1 MRIAFYTP
9 LVPLS
14 HPRISGD
21 VVIARNLVEALR
33 RQGHDVWVLPDLST
47 ETAIG
52 SLRGAL
58 RIPGALAKIHRA
70 ARAIRPEVWLTC
82 YCDSLAPDLPG
93 VVLAHGLGAR
103 YVIYGAVKRGG
114 SGGRRPRL
122 QGAIINRLALRAADH
137 VIVNKTRD
145 LDGLARHPWLR
156 GKLSLLRPAVSTAEF
171 RRDPIKR
178 ERTRRG
184 LGIAAGAVVLLA
196 AARLT
201 YRGGGRKVE
210 SLRFLIESVAAL
222 QRPASEV
229 LLVIAGEGKARRE
242 LEEHSASLR
251 DRVRFIGGIPH
262 AEMSSLYGAADIFC
276 YPGLRE
282 PIGMVY
288 LEAQASGLPIVAFR
302 SGGIPEVVRDGE
314 TGFLVPRLD
323 GPAFTARLNELIAD
337 RPLRDRLGDAGIA
350 HVLAN
355 HDLDGWG
362 SALTGLLEGGS
373 AGAGSGNRPRNPLA
387 DS

>member
-1 MRIAFYTP
+1 MRVAFYTP
-9 LVPLS
+9 FVPLS

-33 RQGHDVWVLPDLST
+33 RQGHDVCVLPDLST
-47 ETAIG
+47 ETALG
-52 SLRGAL
+52 SWRGAL
-58 RIPGALAKIHRA
+58 RIPGLLREIHRVA
-70 ARAIRPEVWLTC
+70 SDFRPDVWLTC

-93 VVLAHGLGAR
+93 MVLAHRLGAR
-103 YVIYGAVKRGG
+103 YIIYGAVQRGG
-114 SGGRRPRL
+114 SGRRRPRAW
-122 QGAIINRLALRAADH
+122 GSIINRLALGAADH
-137 VIVNKTRD
+137 VVVNKTRD
-145 LDGLARHPWLR
+145 LDGHARLRWLR
-156 GKLSLLRPAVSTAEF
+156 GKLSLLRPAVPTAEF

-184 LGIAAGAVVLLA
+184 LGVAGGTVVLLA

-201 YRGGGRKVE
+201 HRGGGRKVE
-210 SLRFLIESVAAL
+210 SLRFLIDSVAAL
-222 QRPASEV
+222 ERPAAEV
-229 LLVIAGEGKARRE
+229 LLLIAGEGKARLD
-242 LEEHSASLR
+242 LEEHAAALR
-251 DRVRFIGGIPH
+251 DRVRFIGAIPH
-262 AEMSSLYGAADIFC
+262 EEMSSLYDAADIFC

-302 SGGIPEVVRDGE
+302 NGGIPEVVRDGE

-323 GPAFTARLNELIAD
+323 GAAFTARLNELIAD
-337 RPLRDRLGDAGIA
+337 RGLRERMGDAGIA

-373 AGAGSGNRPRNPLA
+373 AGAGVNLGRRR
-387 DS
+387 